1 MHLPFSQAVRA
12 KPGAGTGSL
21 LSAVLPAGLA
31 APPLEDMFVHVLT
44 TTYWPSYPIVAAPLP
59 AVVCLRPTRHSRSVP
74 LLPSSARLFA
84 SFVHCDL

>member
-1 MHLPFSQAVRA
+1 MVRA
-12 KPGAGTGSL
+12 KPSAGTGSL

-59 AVVCLRPTRHSRSVP
+59 AVVRVHPTRYSRSVP
-74 LLPSSARLFA
+74 LLPRSVRRLA
-84 SFVHCDL
+84 SFVHCDM